1 MAFLIQ
7 KYHQLLQDIDESQR
21 KSGRIRGNICVVAA
35 TKYCSAIEMNDALK
49 AGITDIG
56 ENRVQDAVK
65 KFPQLEGSCR
75 THFIGHLQTNKVKKA
90 VELFD
95 VIESVDRLELL
106 QKLIFETDRIGK
118 SIDVLLQVNIAND
131 DAKFGCSVGEIEEL
145 VSVLQSAKHLVFRG
159 FMSIIPFREDLEDT
173 RIWFRSMRALFEK
186 YQAKFSLLDTLSM
199 GMSNDFRVAIEE
211 GATQVR
217 IGSWLFKE

>member
-7 KYHQLLQDIDESQR
+7 KYHQLLHDIDESQR

-118 SIDVLLQVNIAND
+118 SIDVLLQVNIAED
-131 DAKFGCSVGEIEEL
+131 DAKFGCSMGEIEGL

-217 IGSWLFKE
+217 IGSLLFKE

>member
-7 KYHQLLQDIDESQR
+7 KFHQLLQDIDESQR

-35 TKYCSAIEMNDALK
+35 TKYCSAVEMNNALK
-49 AGITDIG
+49 AGIADIG

-95 VIESVDRLELL
+95 MIESVDRLELL
-106 QKLIFETDRIGK
+106 QKLIFETDRTGK

-145 VSVLQSAKHLVFRG
+145 VYVLQSAKHLVFRG

-173 RIWFRSMRALFEK
+173 RIWFRNLRTVFEK
-186 YQAKFSLLDTLSM
+186 YQAKFPLLDTLSM
-199 GMSNDFRVAIEE
+199 GMSHDFRVAIEE

-217 IGSWLFKE
+217 VGSLLFKE